1 MRGLVGAALTVSF
14 CLGGAAGARAQN
26 PAPWNQTRAP
36 RPPLI
41 SPRAELLRPIGPTT
55 LETLRLRPDSTRWV
69 TGLTPARPSRDS
81 SAEAQRVCRM
91 PVARPDTTSL
101 ERMPVDR
108 RDSARVAPMPVA
120 SGCANPLFR

>member
-1 MRGLVGAALTVSF
+1 MHGLVSAALAVSF
-14 CLGGAAGARAQN
+14 CLGGAAGVRAQN
-26 PAPWNQTRAP
+26 PAPWNRTQAP

-41 SPRAELLRPIGPTT
+41 SPRAGLLRPIGPTT
-55 LETLRLRPDSTRWV
+55 LETRRLRPDSTLWV
-69 TGLTPARPSRDS
+69 TGFTPARVSRDS
-81 SAEAQRVCRM
+81 SAHTQRVCPM

-108 RDSARVAPMPVA
+108 RDSAGVSPMPVA